1 MASSIKARISK
12 RVVDGLKPG
21 NLVWDIDINGFGV
34 RCQKAAKVYV
44 LKTRVAGRQRWFT
57 IGKHG
62 SPWTPEKAR
71 REALSLLG
79 AIADGEDPAKD
90 RGARQ
95 KQFTVTD
102 LAARF
107 VHEHVDAKRKA
118 STAKD
123 YRSILRRIVL
133 PALGN
138 MDISSVARGDVAK
151 LHHSLKATPYQ
162 ANRTLALLSKMFN
175 WAERH
180 DYRPDA
186 SNPCRHIEKFRE
198 RSRDRFLSEEEL
210 ARLAQTL
217 EDAETNGQKSPHVL
231 AAIRLLLF
239 TGARL
244 SEILSLR
251 WEYIDIDRSMILL
264 PDSKTGK
271 KAIYLSTP
279 ALEVLA
285 DVPRLEDN
293 PHVIVGLK
301 PGAHLVNLQKPWRAI
316 RGRAGLEDVRLHDLR
331 HSFASFAAAGGS
343 SLPVIGKLLG
353 HTQAATTERYA
364 HLAADPLRNANEEVG
379 QRIAATMGRSTKPT
393 VEE

>member
-138 MDISSVARGDVAK
+138 MDISSVARDDVAK

-364 HLAADPLRNANEEVG
+364 HLAADPLRNANEETG
-379 QRIAATMGRSTKPT
+379 QRLAAIMKPT
-393 VEE
+393 RNK